1 MKFLSILLAVS
12 AIAMSSACAQ
22 ETKGLTEEAVK
33 QFCQDLSQASK
44 KPAQEYTD
52 FIAKTT
58 HPDFQGT
65 MNMNIHMPGKEAAAS
80 PEPLK
85 LTRDG
90 VVNTSKAAHTSLK
103 DATVEIKVREVLISP
118 DKKSARV
125 KSDVIVTNQEVP
137 AGEPIQVFRGD
148 SKAACTDEMV
158 YTPEAGIQI
167 LKTECMTDLVL
178 IPPAEA
184 ESEEESEAKPEP
196 HPEQE

>member
-22 ETKGLTEEAVK
+22 ETKGLTENSVK
-33 QFCQDLSQASK
+33 QFYQDLSQASK
-44 KPAQEYTD
+44 KTAQEYID

-58 HPDFQGT
+58 HPDFDST
-65 MNMNIHMPGKEAAAS
+65 ANMNIHMPDKPPAPS

-85 LTRDG
+85 LTKDA

-103 DATVEIKVREVLISP
+103 NATVEIKVREVLISP

-125 KSDVIVTNQEVP
+125 KSNVIVTNQEVP

-148 SKAACTDEMV
+148 SNAECTDEVV
-158 YTPEAGIQI
+158 YTPEVGVQL
-167 LKTECMTDLVL
+167 LKAECMTDLVL
-178 IPPAEA
+178 TPPTAD
-184 ESEEESEAKPEP
+184 ESEPEETSEAKPE
-196 HPEQE
+196 QE